1 VARSPINKHDLLSG
15 NNGALSPTHRSSR
28 TLARVL
34 PDAGFE
40 LRHLRTF
47 VTVAKYGNF
56 TRAAEDLHIAQQAVS
71 QQIRSLEGGLG
82 VTLLSRSSRMVTLTA
97 EGTVFLADANRVLSA
112 AHRARRRVDAAAR
125 GELGSLRLAYTLTTA
140 WETLPVLVADLAE
153 SLPHLKVD
161 AREVFGGDIDDLLA
175 SGRHDLA
182 LAPTTAY
189 AGDTQQR
196 AIRRESLRVAL
207 AQDHP
212 LARRN
217 TLELATL
224 SDQQFEI
231 WPRDMAPGFYDT
243 VVGVCRAAGF
253 EPSLDERGTGNTVW
267 GYIAEGRGVG
277 LINSSLIR
285 QLPRGI
291 TLVDLAHP
299 QPIITIDAVWLRH
312 DASPAIARAIEA
324 VEQHAASHNWL

>member
-1 VARSPINKHDLLSG
+1 VLHD
-15 NNGALSPTHRSSR
+15 
-28 TLARVL
+28 V
-34 PDAGFE
+34 GFE

-47 VTVAKYGNF
+47 VTVAKYGSF

-71 QQIRSLEGGLG
+71 QQIRSLEQGLG
-82 VTLLSRSSRMVTLTA
+82 VKLLSRSSRIVTLTP
-97 EGTVFLADANRVLSA
+97 EGSVFLADANRVLSA
-112 AHRARRRVDAAAR
+112 AQHASRRVGAAAR
-125 GELGSLRLAYTLTTA
+125 GELGTLRLAYTLTTA
-140 WETLPVLVADLAE
+140 WETLPVLVADLAT
-153 SLPHLKVD
+153 SLPHLKID

-182 LAPTTAY
+182 LAPRTIY

-196 AIRRESLRVAL
+196 TIRRESLRVAL
-207 AQDHP
+207 AEDHP
-212 LARRN
+212 LAHRDAID
-217 TLELATL
+217 LMTL

-243 VVGVCRAAGF
+243 VVGICRAAGF

-267 GYIAEGRGVG
+267 GYIAEGRGIA
-277 LINSSLIR
+277 LINGSLIK

-291 TLVDLAHP
+291 KLVDLAHP
-299 QPIITIDAVWLRH
+299 QPTLTIDSVWLRH

-324 VEQHAASHNWL
+324 AEQHATSHDWL

>member
-1 VARSPINKHDLLSG
+1 LLSR
-15 NNGALSPTHRSSR
+15 NKYALSPKHQSSR
-28 TLARVL
+28 TLALVF

-47 VTVAKYGNF
+47 VTVAKYGSF

-71 QQIRSLEGGLG
+71 QQIRGLEGGLG
-82 VTLLSRSSRMVTLTA
+82 VRLLSRSSRMVTLTP
-97 EGTVFLADANRVLSA
+97 EGSVFLADANRVLSA
-112 AHRARRRVDAAAR
+112 AQRARRRVGAAAR

-140 WETLPVLVADLAE
+140 WETLPVLVADLAK
-153 SLPHLKVD
+153 SLPHLKID
-161 AREVFGGDIDDLLA
+161 AREVFGGDIDALLA

-182 LAPTTAY
+182 LAPTTTY
-189 AGDTQQR
+189 AGDTQHR
-196 AIRRESLRVAL
+196 TIRRELLRVAL
-207 AQDHP
+207 AEDHA
-212 LARRN
+212 LARRD

-243 VVGVCRAAGF
+243 VVGICRAAGF

-267 GYIAEGRGVG
+267 GYIAEGRGIG
-277 LINSSLIR
+277 LINSSLIK

-291 TLVDLAHP
+291 RLIDLAHP
-299 QPIITIDAVWLRH
+299 QPTLTIEAVWLGH

-324 VEQHAASHNWL
+324 AEQHAGSHNWL